1 VFLLNVFARDYPL
14 DRATYLAIFHAVSAF
29 CNAGFSLF
37 PDNFI
42 RYHDNA
48 ILNFTIA
55 TLLVAG
61 GIGFIVIFD
70 VYRTVRSRVQGK
82 KSALNFH
89 SRIVLRTTF
98 WLILVGVIVFMLF
111 EWFNI
116 LQPMSLKAKLLV
128 SLFQS
133 VTPRT
138 CGYNTVDYGQLTDA
152 TLVFTIV
159 LMFIGASPA
168 STGGGVKT
176 TTFSLLL
183 ALVAAKFRDQ
193 EDVNLMERRISTD
206 IMSRAVTITA
216 FSAVLVLVSTLF
228 LLLFEVG
235 QTPHSQTKGKFLEYL
250 FEATSAFGTVGLST
264 GITPLIKDP
273 GRIILILLMY
283 IGRVG
288 PLTLAIE
295 LAGAAKKQAFRYP
308 EEENI
313 LIG

>member
-1 VFLLNVFARDYPL
+1 MFLCFLNG
-14 DRATYLAIFHAVSAF
+14 SMC
-29 CNAGFSLF
+29 CNLC
-37 PDNFI
+37 
-42 RYHDNA
+42 
-48 ILNFTIA
+48 
-55 TLLVAG
+55 
-61 GIGFIVIFD
+61 
-70 VYRTVRSRVQGK
+70 RS
-82 KSALNFH
+82 
-89 SRIVLRTTF
+89 
-98 WLILVGVIVFMLF
+98 
-111 EWFNI
+111 
-116 LQPMSLKAKLLV
+116 KAKILV

-138 CGYNTVDYGQLTDA
+138 SGFNTVDYGQLTDA
-152 TLVFTIV
+152 TLVFTIF

-176 TTFSLLL
+176 TTFSVLL
-183 ALVAAKFRDQ
+183 ALIAAKFRDQ
-193 EDVNLMERRISTD
+193 EDINLMGRRISPD
-206 IMSRAVTITA
+206 IMSRAVSIAA
-216 FSAVLVLVSTLF
+216 FSVVLVLVSTLF

-235 QTPHSQTKGKFLEYL
+235 QTPHAQTKGKFLEFL

-264 GITPLIKDP
+264 GITAAIKDP

-295 LAGAAKKQAFRYP
+295 LAGAGKKKAYRYP